1 MKDKVQRRTG
11 PPNVWKM
18 EWLDEHMQCN
28 MSVPPSLV
36 PRTCYLRPK
45 QERLKM
51 KVGGTLARTQ
61 IAEKLVVGTFRQHVV
76 SLEARSFM
84 HEEDTANAGGK
95 SMM

>member
-1 MKDKVQRRTG
+1 
-11 PPNVWKM
+11 
-18 EWLDEHMQCN
+18 
-28 MSVPPSLV
+28 
-36 PRTCYLRPK
+36 
-45 QERLKM
+45 M